1 MEREKRQAVK
11 QAVQTFVIEGEEISG
26 LTPWDCRILQ
36 RLEALR
42 QEGVDPLA
50 ADIAREFYSTRDPLP
65 VVMGNF
71 NSAIQRLRGRLRSSG
86 SDWYVFKE
94 EGRFILDKYEE
105 ASAPAAIEA
114 PPATIVVKTE
124 TALPAE
130 IKGLYT
136 QIVMMIPEGH
146 LAYWIGKGYI
156 DPQDYRKQVEQLA
169 EYALAL
175 DQGKIDQ
182 VNPLS
187 IVGQPSSK
195 KTELA
200 QERLRQLVVSSL
212 DPSLKPS
219 TRLSRL
225 SRGVNELSDYLG
237 ASGFDQTRQAID
249 QLSDVERG
257 LIIANASTS
266 LLERLDYLDLDECD
280 EHKLAAYIRNATF
293 ENSPETID
301 EQYEMLLTA
310 ALERADDQLEIAKV
324 IEILTRL
331 PYWKFILEKM
341 LESAEYGDFRRLLLQ
356 FFSRS
361 GLTRNLCV
369 YIQQQLDL
377 EIDKDHRPVSKKR
390 NIDLA

>member
-1 MEREKRQAVK
+1 MEQEKRQAVK
-11 QAVQTFVIEGEEISG
+11 QAVETFVIEGEEISG
-26 LTPWDCRILQ
+26 LTPWDCRILR

-50 ADIAREFYSTRDPLP
+50 ADIAGEFYGTRDPLP
-65 VVMGNF
+65 VVMENF
-71 NSAIQRLRGRLRSSG
+71 NSAIQRLRGRLKSSG

-130 IKGLYT
+130 IKELYS
-136 QIVMMIPEGH
+136 QIVMMIPKGH
-146 LAYWIGKGYI
+146 LKFWIGGGQI
-156 DPQDYRKQVEQLA
+156 DQEEYRQQVKQLA

-175 DQGKIDQ
+175 NQGKIAQ

-195 KTELA
+195 RMELA
-200 QERLRQLVVSSL
+200 QERLRQLVASSL
-212 DPSLKPS
+212 DPSLKRS
-219 TRLSRL
+219 TVLIRLSREIN
-225 SRGVNELSDYLG
+225 VLSDYLG
-237 ASGFDQTRQAID
+237 ARGFDQTRQAID

-280 EHKLAAYIRNATF
+280 EHRLAAYIRNATF

-301 EQYEMLLTA
+301 DQYEMLLAA
-310 ALERADDQLEIAKV
+310 ALERADDQLDIAKV
-324 IEILTRL
+324 IEILTRP

-341 LESAEYGDFRRLLLQ
+341 MESAEYGDFRWLLLQ

-361 GLTRNLCV
+361 ELTRNLCF
-369 YIQQQLDL
+369 YIQEQLDL

-390 NIDLA
+390 NIDLV